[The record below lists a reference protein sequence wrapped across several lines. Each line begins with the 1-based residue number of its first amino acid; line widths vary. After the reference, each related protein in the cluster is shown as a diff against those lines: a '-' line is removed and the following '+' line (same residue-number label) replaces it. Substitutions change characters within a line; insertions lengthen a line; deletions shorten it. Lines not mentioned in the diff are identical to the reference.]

1 MEFAFKLVSND
12 TIEIAVANIKL
23 VFFLERA

>member
-1 MEFAFKLVSND
+1 MEFAFKHVSND

-23 VFFLERA
+23 VFFLGRV